1 MITTVK
7 YYNVPLTV
15 EFIVEGKHFDAT
27 YEQPAEEPEIII
39 QSIKASDSE
48 IDLQDMLGW
57 ETIEEITNLI
67 EL

>member
-15 EFIVEGKHFDAT
+15 EFIVEGSYAPAT
-27 YEQPAEEPEIII
+27 YYQPAEQPEIII
-39 QSIKASDSE
+39 QSIKAKDSE

-57 ETIEEITNLI
+57 ETIEEIQNLI

>member
-15 EFIVEGKHFDAT
+15 EYTVEGKHYPAT
-27 YEQPAEEPEIII
+27 YEQPEEMPDLII
-39 QSIKASDSE
+39 QSIKAFDSE
-48 IDLQDMLGW
+48 IDLQNTYSW
-57 ETIEEITNLI
+57 ETIEEIQNLI